1 MSIATLLSSIQQLFR
16 IGGPILLF
24 IGITS
29 CILNLL
35 VLRRISLRKSP
46 CTICLVAVNIVN
58 LAYLFFGFL
67 FAVFLVGYNSDPST
81 SSIIFCR
88 FRNYMS
94 FILTCCEPSCLILAS
109 IDRVLVT
116 SPNAGTRRRST
127 RRLTIISMIGICS
140 FWAIFHI
147 HTLIFIQIVQYG
159 TNYFVCIY
167 QPGAYT
173 TFISYYSLV
182 VTGCLPPTLMAIFGC
197 WTVKNIRQVRRVRH
211 NASTRT
217 TATVVVV
224 GGAHTLQSK
233 DQQLIRMLFIE
244 ILSYIICKYPGTL
257 MLIYQQITQYDI
269 KSDERRQIEQAIQE
283 LTAFL
288 YFVENSIGCYTNMI
302 ASKTFRTELKRILIK
317 IPTYFR
323 SSVA

>member
-1 MSIATLLSSIQQLFR
+1 
-16 IGGPILLF
+16 
-24 IGITS
+24 
-29 CILNLL
+29 
-35 VLRRISLRKSP
+35 
-46 CTICLVAVNIVN
+46 
-58 LAYLFFGFL
+58 
-67 FAVFLVGYNSDPST
+67 
-81 SSIIFCR
+81 
-88 FRNYMS
+88 MS

-127 RRLTIISMIGICS
+127 RRLTIINIIIVCS
-140 FWAIFHI
+140 FWAVFHI

-167 QPGAYT
+167 QPGEYT

-182 VTGCLPPTLMAIFGC
+182 ITGCLPPTLMAIFGF
-197 WTVKNIRQVRRVRH
+197 WAVKNIRQIRRVRH
-211 NASTRT
+211 NASART

-244 ILSYIICKYPGTL
+244 ILSYIICKYPGTI

-269 KSDERRQIEQAIQE
+269 KSDERQQIEQAIQE

-302 ASKTFRTELKRILIK
+302 ASKTFRTELKRMLIK
-317 IPTYFR
+317 IPTGYVIVKVLPTDTVQNTARICMEEVVLTHEFSGKLITDQGLHFKNELPQAIAILVGYER
-323 SSVA
+323 VFFTSYHPQTNNGQRNSIFIIQ

>member
-1 MSIATLLSSIQQLFR
+1 MSTTTLLFSIQQLFR

-35 VLRRISLRKSP
+35 VLKKISLRKNP
-46 CTICLVAVNIVN
+46 CTMCLVAVNIVN
-58 LAYLFFGFL
+58 LAYLFFSFL
-67 FAVFLVGYNSDPST
+67 FTVFIVGYNSDPST

-127 RRLTIISMIGICS
+127 RRLMFISIIGMCL
-140 FWAIFHI
+140 FWAVFHI
-147 HTLIFIQIVQYG
+147 HTLIFIQIIQYG

-167 QPGAYT
+167 QPGVYSEFVT
-173 TFISYYSLV
+173 YYSLV
-182 VTGCLPPTLMAIFGC
+182 ITGCLPPALMTIFGC
-197 WTVKNIRQVRRVRH
+197 WTVKNIRQIRRVRH
-211 NASTRT
+211 NASTRVT
-217 TATVVVV
+217 GTVVV
-224 GGAHTLQSK
+224 GGAHTLRSK
-233 DQQLIRMLFIE
+233 DQQLIRMLFID
-244 ILSYIICKYPGTL
+244 ILSYIICKYPGTI
-257 MLIYQQITQYDI
+257 MLIYQQITQYDN
-269 KSDERRQIEQAIQE
+269 KSDERQQIERAIIE

-288 YFVENSIGCYTNMI
+288 YFVENCVGCYTNMI
-302 ASKTFRTELKRILIK
+302 ASKTFRTELKRIFLKFIQF
-317 IPTYFR
+317 FR
-323 SSVA
+323 FQ

>member
-1 MSIATLLSSIQQLFR
+1 MSTATLLFSIQQLYR

-35 VLRRISLRKSP
+35 VLKKISLRKSP

-67 FAVFLVGYNSDPST
+67 FTVFVLGYNSDPST

-140 FWAIFHI
+140 FWAVFHI

-159 TNYFVCIY
+159 TNYFVC
-167 QPGAYT
+167 
-173 TFISYYSLV
+173 TFQTGVYSEFVTYYSLV
-182 VTGCLPPTLMAIFGC
+182 VTGCLPPALMAIFGC
-197 WTVKNIRQVRRVRH
+197 WTVKNIRQIRRVRH
-211 NASTRT
+211 NASTIGT
-217 TATVVVV
+217 GTVVVV
-224 GGAHTLQSK
+224 GGAHTFQSK
-233 DQQLIRMLFIE
+233 DQQLIRMLFID
-244 ILSYIICKYPGTL
+244 ILGYIICKYPGTI

-269 KSDERRQIEQAIQE
+269 KSDERQQIEQAILE
-283 LTAFL
+283 LTVFL
-288 YFVENSIGCYTNMI
+288 YFVENCIGCYTNMI
-302 ASKTFRTELKRILIK
+302 ASKTFRTELKRIFLKFIQL
-317 IPTYFR
+317 FR
-323 SSVA
+323 FQ